1 METAPTTAGDPPADY
16 YERVKTVH
24 ETGGYGSIGY
34 RAPFSAAES
43 QKLLL
48 RTHTTAVS
56 TQMLYKLAK
65 QEGGF
70 KPCKLFSIDRVF
82 RLVIGEGRGW
92 GKVLI
97 VVCGQE

>member
-1 METAPTTAGDPPADY
+1 MRSQTDPVGAGEPPADY
-16 YERVKTVH
+16 YERVRKVH

-34 RAPFSAAES
+34 RAPFSDEES
-43 QKLLL
+43 RKLLL

-56 TQMLYKLAK
+56 TDMLYRIAN

-82 RLVIGEGRGW
+82 R
-92 GKVLI
+92 
-97 VVCGQE
+97 